1 MNYEYSQENR
11 INTPHKYMYTE
22 YHGRPFL
29 DAWKNDRN
37 SFLKKDIHLLQIED
51 VKKVLSRIIEEESSD
66 NSDKGST
73 EIKLKSLC
81 IKILYNSN
89 TKDTYN
95 TLSTYLKK
103 YEVTKKIYASY
114 TDELKP
120 ADSSYDNL
128 MPYIWLSICCGLYCF
143 NDPNLKMI
151 NCMLKLNDCISSCRD
166 EIEMSEMKDLAVWAF
181 AIEQAIISSVAKNCG
196 VTV

>member
-1 MNYEYSQENR
+1 MKYEYSEKNR
-11 INTPHKYMYTE
+11 IVNPHKYMYTE

-37 SFLKKDIHLLQIED
+37 SFIKKDVYLLQIED
-51 VKKVLSRIIEEESSD
+51 VKRELARIIEEESID
-66 NSDKGST
+66 NSDSGST
-73 EIKLKSLC
+73 EVKLRSLC

-89 TKDTYN
+89 TRDTY
-95 TLSTYLKK
+95 TILSAYLKK
-103 YEVTKKIYASY
+103 YEVTKKLY
-114 TDELKP
+114 TEYTEELKP

-128 MPYIWLSICCGLYCF
+128 MPYIWLSICCGLYSF

-166 EIEMSEMKDLAVWAF
+166 EIEIREMKKMAMWAF
-181 AIEQAIISSVAKNCG
+181 TIEQAIIARVAKNCG
-196 VTV
+196 VTL